1 MLYCGYG
8 NFTGEED
15 DLMQDRKLEQALEI
29 YFQENPDRESN
40 KYQEI
45 QKYLK
50 LRIRSVMELLI
61 ENEDTERMEQIE
73 KCGWFSANELENFIR
88 CAQEKAKLRSLVWL
102 LHLKDK
108 KYGYQKKRLFTV
120 KQQQSRNLPEKKSC
134 KTAEINY
141 IWTFL
146 IWTGHLQVWNTKQ
159 TAALIQL
166 GQTGS

>member
-29 YFQENPDRESN
+29 YFQENPNRESD

-108 KYGYQKKRLFTV
+108 KYGYQKKELFTV
-120 KQQQSRNLPEKKSC
+120 KQQQSRNLPEKKIPA
-134 KTAEINY
+134 K
-141 IWTFL
+141 
-146 IWTGHLQVWNTKQ
+146 LQKSIISG
-159 TAALIQL
+159 LSLSGRGIYKSGIQSR
-166 GQTGS
+166 QQH

>member
-1 MLYCGYG
+1 MNTIKKFIHYYG
-8 NFTGEED
+8 PYKTVFFI
-15 DLMQDRKLEQALEI
+15 DLICAAVISLIDLEI
-29 YFQENPDRESN
+29 YFQENPDRESD

-108 KYGYQKKRLFTV
+108 KYGYPKKDFSL
-120 KQQQSRNLPEKKSC
+120 
-134 KTAEINY
+134 
-141 IWTFL
+141 
-146 IWTGHLQVWNTKQ
+146 
-159 TAALIQL
+159 
-166 GQTGS
+166 

>member
-29 YFQENPDRESN
+29 YFQENPDRESD

-108 KYGYQKKRLFTV
+108 KYGYQKKDFSLYNNIRAGTYRKKNPAKLQ
-120 KQQQSRNLPEKKSC
+120 KSIISGLSLSGRGIYKSGIQSRQQ
-134 KTAEINY
+134 
-141 IWTFL
+141 
-146 IWTGHLQVWNTKQ
+146 H
-159 TAALIQL
+159 
-166 GQTGS
+166 

>member
-15 DLMQDRKLEQALEI
+15 NLMQDRKLEQALEI
-29 YFQENPDRESN
+29 YFRENPDRESD
-40 KYQEI
+40 KYQET

-73 KCGWFSANELENFIR
+73 KCGWFSANELENFIK

-108 KYGYQKKRLFTV
+108 KYGYQKKDFSL
-120 KQQQSRNLPEKKSC
+120 
-134 KTAEINY
+134 
-141 IWTFL
+141 
-146 IWTGHLQVWNTKQ
+146 
-159 TAALIQL
+159 
-166 GQTGS
+166 

>member
-29 YFQENPDRESN
+29 YFQENPDRESG

-73 KCGWFSANELENFIR
+73 MVFRK
-88 CAQEKAKLRSLVWL
+88 
-102 LHLKDK
+102 
-108 KYGYQKKRLFTV
+108 
-120 KQQQSRNLPEKKSC
+120 
-134 KTAEINY
+134 
-141 IWTFL
+141 
-146 IWTGHLQVWNTKQ
+146 
-159 TAALIQL
+159 
-166 GQTGS
+166 

>member
-29 YFQENPDRESN
+29 YFQENPDRESD

-73 KCGWFSANELENFIR
+73 KCGW
-88 CAQEKAKLRSLVWL
+88 LRSLVWL

-108 KYGYQKKRLFTV
+108 KYGYPKKDFSL
-120 KQQQSRNLPEKKSC
+120 
-134 KTAEINY
+134 
-141 IWTFL
+141 
-146 IWTGHLQVWNTKQ
+146 
-159 TAALIQL
+159 
-166 GQTGS
+166 

>member
-1 MLYCGYG
+1 
-8 NFTGEED
+8 
-15 DLMQDRKLEQALEI
+15 MQDRKLEQALEI
-29 YFQENPDRESN
+29 YFQENPDRESD

-108 KYGYQKKRLFTV
+108 NMDTKKTFTV
-120 KQQQSRNLPEKKSC
+120 NKQQEQERYRKKNPAKLQKSIISGLSLSGRGIYKSGIQSRQQ
-134 KTAEINY
+134 
-141 IWTFL
+141 
-146 IWTGHLQVWNTKQ
+146 H
-159 TAALIQL
+159 
-166 GQTGS
+166 

>member
-29 YFQENPDRESN
+29 YFQENPDRESD

-61 ENEDTERMEQIE
+61 E
-73 KCGWFSANELENFIR
+73 KCGWFSVNELENFIR

-108 KYGYQKKRLFTV
+108 KYGYPKKDFSL
-120 KQQQSRNLPEKKSC
+120 
-134 KTAEINY
+134 
-141 IWTFL
+141 
-146 IWTGHLQVWNTKQ
+146 
-159 TAALIQL
+159 
-166 GQTGS
+166 

>member
-1 MLYCGYG
+1 MKLFVLYCGYG

-29 YFQENPDRESN
+29 YFQENPNRESD

-108 KYGYQKKRLFTV
+108 KYGYQKKDFSL
-120 KQQQSRNLPEKKSC
+120 
-134 KTAEINY
+134 
-141 IWTFL
+141 
-146 IWTGHLQVWNTKQ
+146 
-159 TAALIQL
+159 
-166 GQTGS
+166 

>member
-1 MLYCGYG
+1 VLYCGYG

-29 YFQENPDRESN
+29 YFQENPDRESG

-73 KCGWFSANELENFIR
+73 KTVPACS
-88 CAQEKAKLRSLVWL
+88 
-102 LHLKDK
+102 DK
-108 KYGYQKKRLFTV
+108 NIVCERTDL
-120 KQQQSRNLPEKKSC
+120 
-134 KTAEINY
+134 
-141 IWTFL
+141 
-146 IWTGHLQVWNTKQ
+146 
-159 TAALIQL
+159 
-166 GQTGS
+166 